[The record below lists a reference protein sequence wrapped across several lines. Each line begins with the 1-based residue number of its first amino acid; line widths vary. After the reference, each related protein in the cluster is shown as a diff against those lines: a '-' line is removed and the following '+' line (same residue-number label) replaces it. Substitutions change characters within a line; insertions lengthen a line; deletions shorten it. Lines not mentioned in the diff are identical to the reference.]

1 MDLVNKIGFGHPIQ
15 LYNFILSNVKDIFFF
30 FTLLRYPSVKPFLL
44 DINYML
50 TVVKIY
56 CKHML
61 QKKFGCYLTE

>member
-30 FTLLRYPSVKPFLL
+30 TLLRYPSVKPFLL

-50 TVVKIY
+50 TVVNI
-56 CKHML
+56 L
-61 QKKFGCYLTE
+61 